1 MLNPYKRT
9 SIPTLVP
16 SLVCYADV
24 LGYYQLSKSS
34 IKEGKGQLFLETT
47 HKAFTRAYDQIRKHR
62 KEYSDESHYAVKIFT
77 DNIVI
82 GYPLQNPE
90 RDLGEPEFADVLR
103 IFFEFQLGLALEG
116 LLIRGGVAL
125 GGHYMDND
133 IVFGDALL
141 EAVDQD
147 KSGGPPRITLAPSAV
162 QLVRHHISF
171 YGEVSNSPHYID
183 LLEDSDGEIFLNYLN
198 LPFEEFPD
206 GEIFFEPIIG
216 HFNVIKDGLLKYRS
230 CPDVRAK
237 YEWAA
242 RYHNYICHDYI
253 NRYPEKEE
261 PSDDGYYDMVSAEA
275 QKLINYIINIEEL
288 SAGPNRITLKPL

>member
-1 MLNPYKRT
+1 MLNPYKKT
-9 SIPTLVP
+9 SIPTLLP

-24 LGYYQLSKSS
+24 LGYYQLSKTA
-34 IKEGKGQLFLETT
+34 IKEGKGQLFLERT

-82 GYPLQNPE
+82 GYPLQNLE

-133 IVFGDALL
+133 IVFGEALL

-147 KSGGPPRITLAPSAV
+147 KSGGSPRITLAPSAV
-162 QLVRHHISF
+162 QLVRQHLSF
-171 YGEVSNSPHYID
+171 YGKASKSPHYND

-198 LPFEEFPD
+198 LPFEEFPE

-216 HFNVIKDGLLKYRS
+216 HFNLIKDGLLKYRT
-230 CPDVRAK
+230 CPNVRAK

-253 NRYPEKEE
+253 TRYPEKEE
-261 PSDDGYYDMVSAEA
+261 PSGDGYYEMVSSEA

-288 SAGPNRITLKPL
+288 STVPGRITLTPK